1 MWTQKQE
8 THQDYKEHVS
18 NQGLE
23 VCSFFSGLIIGLVR
37 SKPLHW
43 DQGWCL
49 SLVPLL
55 CCTIPHQSSDKPRG
69 RPEVVERKWMYFMF
83 GEHVVWLRGAH
94 IKCCGLGK
102 PPVEKQDASSVESST
117 DWRWCCSEVSPAQS
131 YPACLSLGT
140 NSEIRDRRDRKSTWK
155 LLSMREHD
163 EQQTVIQSQILKHGI
178 KTLQIWDKKT
188 AWLCNLCKGMT

>member
-1 MWTQKQE
+1 M
-8 THQDYKEHVS
+8 S

-23 VCSFFSGLIIGLVR
+23 VCSFFSSLIIGLVR

-43 DQGWCL
+43 DQGCCL

-83 GEHVVWLRGAH
+83 REHVVWLRGAH

-102 PPVEKQDASSVESST
+102 PPVEKQDASFGGEQRRLEMVLFRSQPSPKLSRLSVFGDKQWNKRPQRLEKHLEVALNERA
-117 DWRWCCSEVSPAQS
+117 RWASNCYS
-131 YPACLSLGT
+131 
-140 NSEIRDRRDRKSTWK
+140 KSN
-155 LLSMREHD
+155 
-163 EQQTVIQSQILKHGI
+163 I
-178 KTLQIWDKKT
+178 K
-188 AWLCNLCKGMT
+188 AWNQNTSD